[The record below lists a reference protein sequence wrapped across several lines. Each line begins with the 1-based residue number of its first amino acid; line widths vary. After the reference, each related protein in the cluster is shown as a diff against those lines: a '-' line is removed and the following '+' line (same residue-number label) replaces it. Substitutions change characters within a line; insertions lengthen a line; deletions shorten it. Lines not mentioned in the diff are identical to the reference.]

1 MIPKHVL
8 SELENI
14 VGKENVL
21 TDYPDIFVYSYDATQ
36 LHKVPE
42 VVVIVS
48 IAKQVSEVVRVARK
62 YDVNLYPRGSGTSI
76 SGGPIPTEGGIVLE
90 LSRLNKILEID
101 TENKIAIVEPGVI
114 AAVLDA
120 EVAKK
125 GLFYPPDP
133 GSLSVATIGGC
144 VAEGAGGLR
153 GLKYGT
159 TKNYVIGL
167 EVVLP
172 NSDVVQTGSFSLRG
186 APGFDL
192 THLFVCSEG
201 TLGIITKIMLKL
213 IYPPKMIKTMLVMF
227 DEIEAAGLAVAN
239 IIANKVIPS
248 TMELLDKVSIN
259 AIEDFNK
266 IGLPRNIEA
275 LLLIEVDGE
284 PEDVEKSATI
294 VEEVCS
300 KAGARSIE
308 VAKNESER
316 NRLMQARRSL
326 FPVLARLRP
335 TAITEDATVPRSKV
349 PLMIKRIHEIKERY
363 NLLIGS
369 CGHVGDGNMHPIFL
383 TDKRDKAEME
393 KVEKAVSE
401 IFDYCIELG
410 GTLTGEH
417 GIGLVK
423 SKFMEREFKE
433 EGMRFFS
440 DIKKSIDPQNI
451 MNPNKIIKTKDIK
464 VDYV

>member
-1 MIPKHVL
+1 MIPKNVL
-8 SELENI
+8 SELEHI

-21 TDYPDIFVYSYDATQ
+21 TDYADIFVYSYDATQ
-36 LHKVPE
+36 LHKVPD

-48 IAKQVSEVVRVARK
+48 NSNQVSRVIKIARE
-62 YDVNLYPRGSGTSI
+62 NNINIYPRGSGTSI
-76 SGGPIPTEGGIVLE
+76 SGGPIPAEGGIVLE
-90 LSRLNKILEID
+90 LGRMNKILDID
-101 TENKIAIVEPGVI
+101 TENMIAIVEPGVV

-172 NSDVVQTGSFSLRG
+172 SSEIIQTGGLSLRG
-186 APGFDL
+186 SPGFDL

-213 IYPPKMIKTMLVMF
+213 IYPPKKIKTMLVMF
-227 DEIEAAGLAVAN
+227 DEIESAGLAVAR
-239 IIANKVIPS
+239 IVENKVIPS
-248 TMELLDKVSIN
+248 TLELLDKVSIN
-259 AIEDFNK
+259 AIEDFNRV
-266 IGLPRNIEA
+266 GLPRDIEA

-284 PEDVEKSATI
+284 PEDVEKSAKI
-294 VEEVCS
+294 VEDVCS
-300 KAGARSIE
+300 TTGARSIE
-308 VAKNESER
+308 VAKDENER
-316 NRLMQARRSL
+316 KRLTQARRSL
-326 FPVLARLRP
+326 FPVLARLKP

-349 PLMIKRIHEIKERY
+349 PLMVKRIHEIKEKY
-363 NLLIGS
+363 NLLVGS

-417 GIGLVK
+417 GIGVVK
-423 SKFMEREFKE
+423 AKFMEREFKK
-433 EGMRFFS
+433 EGIKFFS
-440 DIKKSIDPQNI
+440 DIKRAIDPQNI
-451 MNPNKIIKTKDIK
+451 MNPNKIIMTKEIK